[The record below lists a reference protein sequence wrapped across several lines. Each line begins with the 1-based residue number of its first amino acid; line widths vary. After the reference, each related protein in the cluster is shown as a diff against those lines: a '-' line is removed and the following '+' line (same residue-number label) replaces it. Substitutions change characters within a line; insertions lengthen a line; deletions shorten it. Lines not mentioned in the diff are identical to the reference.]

1 MGHIHMGAW
10 HWTRTATC
18 TARRLA
24 AAILAPSA
32 AATTAV
38 SSTRSRDNVPVLIAG
53 HIARNP
59 EKESWADC
67 LCNGDFSP
75 AIRGV
80 IRRSQFPVFRTI
92 PTICRLALI
101 HDFPPEGETVPFGS
115 ADATCER
122 GGENGRPTSAAGHW

>member
-10 HWTRTATC
+10 HWTRTVTC

-32 AATTAV
+32 APTTAV
-38 SSTRSRDNVPVLIAG
+38 SSTRSRHNVPVLIAA

-67 LCNGDFSP
+67 LCNGDVTTVETLVRF
-75 AIRGV
+75 
-80 IRRSQFPVFRTI
+80 
-92 PTICRLALI
+92 
-101 HDFPPEGETVPFGS
+101 GERS
-115 ADATCER
+115 ADHCVSTGTPASSLVTAVWS
-122 GGENGRPTSAAGHW
+122 GRCAGWLLATSARRFPRMTRLLWVSCQRS